1 MPAADLAAY
10 AKAGRAWVAVDGA
23 DEAVGYVVVDAV
35 DGCAHVEQISVVPAH
50 SGKGIVRAL
59 LDEVER
65 WAVSCQLA
73 AVTLTT
79 FDGVAWN
86 RLLYEHLGFAT
97 LGDGE
102 LSAGLRGTARGGD
115 GPRSRSDDARLHA
128 PRTPPRRS

>member
-1 MPAADLAAY
+1 
-10 AKAGRAWVAVDGA
+10 VDGA
-23 DEAVGYVVVDAV
+23 DEAVGYVAVDAV

-73 AVTLTT
+73 AVPLTT

-102 LSAGLRGTARGGD
+102 LSAGLRARREAETAHGLDPTTRVYMRRALRRAG
-115 GPRSRSDDARLHA
+115 RDAG
-128 PRTPPRRS
+128 